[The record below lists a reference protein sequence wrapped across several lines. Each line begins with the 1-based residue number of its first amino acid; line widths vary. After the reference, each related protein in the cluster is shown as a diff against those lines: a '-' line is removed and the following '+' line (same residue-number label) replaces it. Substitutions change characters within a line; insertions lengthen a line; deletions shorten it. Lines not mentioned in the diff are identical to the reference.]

1 MKSNHHPARRDNRG
15 NVSCGYQARTAPGFH
30 RQIVILV
37 LALLAA
43 TILWTA
49 ASTLAADSGKEPIH
63 IEADRMISQEDK
75 NSVVF
80 IGNVDARQGDLTIR
94 AQEMTVYYA
103 PKGKGNKDSGDNEV
117 TKLICRKNVEITQ
130 GDWLGTGNRM
140 DYLAKER
147 KVILSGNAK
156 AWQGPNMV
164 SGKTIVYYLDEK
176 RSIVEQD
183 KKKSGRVTAVIHPQ
197 SDKKK

>member
-1 MKSNHHPARRDNRG
+1 MK
-15 NVSCGYQARTAPGFH
+15 
-30 RQIVILV
+30 
-37 LALLAA
+37 
-43 TILWTA
+43 TILTKNILKILLTG
-49 ASTLAADSGKEPIH
+49 SLLLSGPAFAGDNGSAPIH
-63 IEADRMISQEDK
+63 IEADRMISQEQQ

-80 IGNVDARQGDLTIR
+80 LGNVDAKQGDLTIR
-94 AQEMTVYYA
+94 SDEMTVYYTQDKNKK
-103 PKGKGNKDSGDNEV
+103 KGHNGSSEV
-117 TKLICRKNVEITQ
+117 KKLICRKNVEITQ

-140 DYLAKER
+140 DYFAKDR

-164 SGKTIVYYLDEK
+164 SGKTITYYLDEK

-183 KKKSGRVTAVIHPQ
+183 KKKSGRVTAVIHPE